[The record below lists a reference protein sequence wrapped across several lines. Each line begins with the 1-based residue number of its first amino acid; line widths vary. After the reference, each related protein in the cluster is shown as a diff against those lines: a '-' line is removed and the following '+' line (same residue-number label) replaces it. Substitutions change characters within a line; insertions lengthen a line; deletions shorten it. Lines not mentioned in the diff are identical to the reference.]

1 MSTTEFL
8 LDLADLSR
16 TRMRTREGEPLAPG
30 QIRVAVELFSLSANN
45 VTYAAF
51 GEAMHYW
58 QFFPSG
64 EDGWGLV
71 PVWGFATVVQSL
83 HPDVAVGERLYGFF
97 PPASHAVLAPG
108 RLSPSRFTDATA
120 LRADLPAVY
129 NQYFRCAQDPLY
141 TPDSEAIQALLRPLF
156 ITSWL
161 IDDFLSDN
169 GDFSAQDSSGVA
181 TVLLSSASS
190 KTAYGT
196 AFQLAQRPNVR
207 VIGLTSHAHRA
218 FCESLGFYAQVLSYE
233 QLAQLDAATPCVY
246 VDFAGNGDLRRTI
259 HEQFNHLRYSM
270 VIGNTHVDERAEP
283 GSARDLPGPRATFFF
298 APAQIKKRTGEWG
311 AQVFGERLAQA
322 WFGFTRRAAAGTPP
336 WLQIQTHHG
345 LDALPALWRQVLGGH
360 GDARVGH
367 VLATMAREPTQ
378 ESGS

>member
-8 LDLADLSR
+8 LDLANLSR
-16 TRMRTREGEPLAPG
+16 TRMRTREDEPLAPG
-30 QIRVAVELFSLSANN
+30 QIRVALELFSLSANN

-71 PVWGFATVVQSL
+71 PVWGFASVVQSQ
-83 HPDVAVGERLYGFF
+83 HPGVAAGERLYGYF
-97 PPASHAVLAPG
+97 PPASHAVLAPD

-120 LRADLPAVY
+120 HRAALPAVY

-169 GDFSAQDSSGVA
+169 GDFGARDAGGAA

-207 VIGLTSHAHRA
+207 VIGLTSQAHRA
-218 FCESLGFYAQVLSYE
+218 FCESLGFYARVLSYE
-233 QLAQLDAATPCVY
+233 QLAQLDAATPCLY

-259 HEQFNHLRYSM
+259 HERFNHLRYSM

-311 AQVFGERLAQA
+311 ARVFGERLARA
-322 WFGFTRRAAAGTPP
+322 WFGFTQRAAAGTPP

-345 LDALPALWRQVLGGH
+345 LDALPALWGQVLGGH
-360 GDARVGH
+360 GNARVGH
-367 VLATMAREPTQ
+367 VLVLRTDTP
-378 ESGS
+378 